1 MARACFP
8 QWTPDGRTDPDMCV
22 VTPRERMGDSQPHTS
37 CRFSWWSWRR
47 TWTPMPFHRLPLR
60 VIVNSRWQCCCS
72 HLLAGVLKR
81 PLSPPPPGL
90 APYVFPVTLPST
102 EWRMCEECGEH
113 KLEAAT
119 SWSCF
124 YVRKQLMRFMLLQ
137 QGNAW
142 TYVCH
147 VRVFLQANRNDN

>member
-1 MARACFP
+1 MMARACFP

-60 VIVNSRWQCCCS
+60 VIVNSRWQCRCP

-81 PLSPPPPGL
+81 PLPPSCSIR
-90 APYVFPVTLPST
+90 LPCYPSFNWVENVWGVRRT
-102 EWRMCEECGEH
+102 QVRSSH
-113 KLEAAT
+113 LLELLLCAKAAYAVHVAAT
-119 SWSCF
+119 
-124 YVRKQLMRFMLLQ
+124 RKCMNICVSRKSISS
-137 QGNAW
+137 GK
-142 TYVCH
+142 
-147 VRVFLQANRNDN
+147 

>member
-1 MARACFP
+1 MTARACFP
-8 QWTPDGRTDPDMCV
+8 QWTPDGRTDPDMCA
-22 VTPRERMGDSQPHTS
+22 VTPPERMGDSQPHTS
-37 CRFSWWSWRR
+37 CRFSWWSWQR
-47 TWTPMPFHRLPLR
+47 TWTSVPLHRLLLR
-60 VIVNSRWQCCCS
+60 VIVSSRWECRCP
-72 HLLAGVLKR
+72 HLLVRVLKR
-81 PLSPPPPGL
+81 SPRP
-90 APYVFPVTLPST
+90 APNVFLVTLPST
-102 EWRMCEECGEH
+102 KWRMCEECGEH